1 MTVGYYRLPD
11 WAYREN
17 GLEHQN
23 TAPELRAELRARLP
37 LSFVRQRF
45 RKALRLQADAELA
58 TLSGPPQRLT
68 EACKIDILHN
78 VGNRVIIVGIVN
90 KFHLYVVLMF

>member
-1 MTVGYYRLPD
+1 MTVVVVMTVGYYRLPD

-37 LSFVRQRF
+37 LSFVRQRS
-45 RKALRLQADAELA
+45 RKAPRRRRRACNSIRASTTACRGVQRALR
-58 TLSGPPQRLT
+58 
-68 EACKIDILHN
+68 
-78 VGNRVIIVGIVN
+78 IIR
-90 KFHLYVVLMF
+90 